1 MSISEFVNKNKVV
14 IIIGAIVLTIIAIY
28 MLNKKRESFDG
39 ESMASLT
46 MGGISGLICT
56 LVIPC
61 CCWILIMYF
70 VTKKAAAAAI
80 SESEN
85 K

>member
-1 MSISEFVNKNKVV
+1 MSVSEFVKKNKIP

-28 MLNKKRESFDG
+28 ILTKKRENFG
-39 ESMASLT
+39 AESMASLT
-46 MGGISGLICT
+46 IGGISGLICT
-56 LVIPC
+56 MLLPC